1 MVKKVYEFQPGD
13 LVTAL
18 FYDASL
24 NRINWRWGL
33 AVKMEKFHRRDKA
46 AQRVLRVYWGQNP
59 AYSMVNMRVLN
70 EWTLAS
76 YANDTEKILSIHEK
90 HGGGCFVKTTYA
102 IERGQLSNPMLDSTL
117 THDLRMH
124 MYDVV
129 SGLSDPRSNAQIELD
144 KILESHFTHIE
155 TGV

>member
-24 NRINWRWGL
+24 NRIKWRWGL
-33 AVKMEKFHRRDKA
+33 AVKMEKFHPRDKA
-46 AQRVLRVYWGQNP
+46 SQRVLRVYWGQNP
-59 AYSMVNMRVLN
+59 AYSMVNMRALN
-70 EWTLAS
+70 EWMLAS

-90 HGGGCFVKTTYA
+90 YGGGCFMKTSFA
-102 IERGQLSNPMLDSTL
+102 IDTGQLSNPILDGAL

-129 SGLSDPRSNAQIELD
+129 SGLTDPRSNAQIELD
-144 KILESHFTHIE
+144 KILESHFSHIE

>member
-24 NRINWRWGL
+24 NRINWRLGL
-33 AVKMEKFHRRDKA
+33 AVKMEKFHPRDKA
-46 AQRVLRVYWGQNP
+46 AQRVLRVYWGQSP
-59 AYSMVNMRVLN
+59 AYSMVNMRALN
-70 EWTLAS
+70 EWALAS
-76 YANDTEKILSIHEK
+76 HANDTAKILSIHEEYS
-90 HGGGCFVKTTYA
+90 GSCFVKTTYA
-102 IERGQLSNPMLDSTL
+102 IERGQLSNPMLDSAL
-117 THDLRMH
+117 THDLRMY

-129 SGLSDPRSNAQIELD
+129 SGLTDPRSNTQIELD

>member
-24 NRINWRWGL
+24 NRINWRLGL

-46 AQRVLRVYWGQNP
+46 SQRVLRVYWGQNP

-76 YANDTEKILSIHEK
+76 YENDTEKILSIHEK
-90 HGGGCFVKTTYA
+90 HGGSCFMKTSFA
-102 IERGQLSNPMLDSTL
+102 IDAGQLSNPMLDSAL
-117 THDLRMH
+117 TPDLRMYMH
-124 MYDVV
+124 DVV
-129 SGLSDPRSNAQIELD
+129 SGLTDPRSNAQIELD
-144 KILESHFTHIE
+144 KIIESHFTHIE